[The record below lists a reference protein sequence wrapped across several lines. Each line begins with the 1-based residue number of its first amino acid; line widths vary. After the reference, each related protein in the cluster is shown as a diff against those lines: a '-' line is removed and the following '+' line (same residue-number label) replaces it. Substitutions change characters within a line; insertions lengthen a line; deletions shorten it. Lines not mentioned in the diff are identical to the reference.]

1 MIVHIKVT
9 PNASKNK
16 ILGFDEGVLKV
27 RIRGVPEKGRVNQEL
42 IDFLAEIF
50 EIAKSKIEILNGH
63 TSKFKKVKIEGV
75 IPHIPHP
82 APQGAE

>member
-75 IPHIPHP
+75 IPKIVQESVP
-82 APQGAE
+82 GWD